1 MPRATMARKPQVLLI
16 TPVVPDPNG
25 SGRSLRAY
33 AWLKVLGGDCD
44 VHLLVAGG
52 QGQVEQALGVASTYF
67 LEAELPVRWRRALG
81 LMLPVLGLFP
91 GFVADFLKPKHDG
104 DFLGWLG
111 SIRPD
116 RIVVFRLYLHEVA
129 AVIRASLPGIR
140 CDIDLDDLESDS
152 RFSIARCLIRLGRWR
167 PGIRELIVALQYW
180 FAEQVLLSRYHSVHL
195 AAQEDVVR
203 VRRRFRSRLAAFPN
217 RILPRRLLTTDR
229 RFRVLFVGSLG
240 YPPNEEA
247 AVLLIDRVAP
257 LLTHLPN
264 LKVTIAG
271 RSPNAAL
278 RRQLLGNPLIDFFE
292 DASDLAPLY
301 ASALAV
307 VVPLRAGGGT
317 KIKTIEALA
326 YGRPLVSTAE
336 GVRGMDIE
344 AGVNYLA
351 AETAADFAASI
362 CRLVEEPG
370 LADRIGSGGYRLWQR
385 DLSL

>member
-33 AWLKVLGGDCD
+33 AWLKVLGRDCD

-129 AVIRASLPGIR
+129 AVVRASLPGIR

-167 PGIRELIVALQYW
+167 RGIRELIVALQYW

-247 AVLLIDRVAP
+247 AVLLIDKVAP

-336 GVRGMDIE
+336 GVRGMDAE

-351 AETAADFAASI
+351 AETAVDFAASI
-362 CRLVEEPG
+362 GRLADEPE
-370 LADRIGSGGYRLWQR
+370 LADRIGSSGYSFWQR

>member
-1 MPRATMARKPQVLLI
+1 MARATVARKPQILLI

-33 AWLKVLGGDCD
+33 AWLKALGRDCD
-44 VHLLVAGG
+44 VHLLVVGG
-52 QGQVEQALGVASTYF
+52 QGQLEQAPAVASTYS

-91 GFVADFLKPKHDG
+91 AFVADFLKPKHDG
-104 DFLGWLG
+104 ALPGWLG

-129 AVIRASLPGIR
+129 AVVRAILPGVR

-152 RFSIARCLIRLGRWR
+152 RLSIARCQIRLGRWR
-167 PGIRELIVALQYW
+167 LGIRELAVALQYW
-180 FAEQVLLSRYHSVHL
+180 FAEQVLLSRYHTVHL
-195 AAQEDVVR
+195 AAPEDIAR
-203 VRRRFRSRLAAFPN
+203 VRRSRLRLAAFPN
-217 RILPRRLLTTDR
+217 RILPRPPLTLER

-247 AVLLIDRVAP
+247 AVFLIDKVAR
-257 LLTHLPN
+257 LLAHLPT
-264 LKVTIAG
+264 LKVTIVG
-271 RSPNAAL
+271 RSPTAAL
-278 RRQLLGNPLIDFFE
+278 RRQLLGNPLIDFLE

-317 KIKTIEALA
+317 KIKTIEAFA

-336 GVRGMDIE
+336 GVRGMEAE
-344 AGVNYLA
+344 AGLNYLA

-362 CRLVEEPG
+362 RRLAKEPE